1 MKTTTIR
8 RTLPVFALFLF
19 GFLIPHSPSKIYCSL
34 STIDLKAPPPSA
46 ENPPHPPKDQP
57 IALLSNSQ
65 QRMLPEDSNDPSDDY
80 GAYDRASLPPHKRYD
95 RLISSAADEFD
106 VDFYLI
112 KGLIQAES
120 SFDPTAVSS
129 EGASGLMQIMPGTAD
144 MLGVQDRFDPQQNI
158 YAGVRYLKFLIEA
171 LDGDIR
177 LALAAYN
184 AGITRVRQWGGVPP
198 YKVTKRY
205 IKQVFRY
212 AKEFRS
218 L

>member
-1 MKTTTIR
+1 MRTTIR
-8 RTLPVFALFLF
+8 RSLPVFAMFLV
-19 GFLIPHSPSKIYCSL
+19 GFLIPHSPTRIYCSL
-34 STIDLKAPPPSA
+34 PLTSLENEIPVIEILLEPEQGGLISVSDPQEQPLLVLSA
-46 ENPPHPPKDQP
+46 DR
-57 IALLSNSQ
+57 AA
-65 QRMLPEDSNDPSDDY
+65 DY
-80 GAYDRASLPPHKRYD
+80 GDQEQDSLPPHKRYD
-95 RLISSAADEFD
+95 SLISSAANEFN

-120 SFDPTAVSS
+120 SFDPTAVSPV
-129 EGASGLMQIMPGTAD
+129 GASGLMQIMPRTAD
-144 MLGVQDRFDPQQNI
+144 MLGVRNRFDPQENI

-171 LDGDIR
+171 LDGDVR

-198 YKVTKRY
+198 YAVTKQY